1 MTIDSDDP
9 IKCQIERLNYQIE
22 MAKLYAQWWIA
33 RAVTGEAKNRD
44 IQTLHGNR
52 QLTDEEKI
60 KDALNTA
67 NTHIHRIEE
76 LSEKKIEI
84 MLEQMNQ

>member
-1 MTIDSDDP
+1 MGMP
-9 IKCQIERLNYQIE
+9 P
-22 MAKLYAQWWIA
+22 
-33 RAVTGEAKNRD
+33 NRD
-44 IQTLHGNR
+44 IQALHGNR

-67 NTHIHRIEE
+67 KTHIHRIEE
-76 LSEKKIEI
+76 LSEKKIEL